1 MSITVRI
8 DISRLDERT
17 ERLWRDGYLGEAVRR
32 EAELLLIRVADLAG
46 LPDLYSQ
53 PLIAR
58 VLNERTPALSITP
71 RSTRTERDRHAA
83 AFFLALAIVRG
94 ARNVYTHD
102 VLTPV
107 EPKEA
112 AMWLAAL
119 QHMNEQLDQ
128 ADSAAD
134 AQPVD
139 DRVEGQAAQSE

>member
-1 MSITVRI
+1 MSITVQI

-46 LPDLYSQ
+46 MPDLYGQ

-107 EPKEA
+107 EPNEA

-134 AQPVD
+134 AQPID

>member
-1 MSITVRI
+1 MSITVQI
-8 DISRLDERT
+8 DVSKLDERT
-17 ERLWRDGYLGEAVRR
+17 QRLWRDGYLGEAVRR
-32 EAELLLIRVADLAG
+32 EAELLLIRIAELAG
-46 LPDLYSQ
+46 LPDLYGQ

-71 RSTRTERDRHAA
+71 GSTRTERDRHAA

-102 VLTPV
+102 VLTPID
-107 EPKEA
+107 PKEA

-119 QHMNEQLDQ
+119 QHMNEQLNQ

-134 AQPVD
+134 AKSAN
-139 DRVEGQAAQSE
+139 DRVGEQEAQSE